1 MLRTLGFYINFRQ
14 LAINGHKY
22 CVLAHA
28 SPLSVLK
35 HALRRKCSLM
45 ATPSKRD
52 SVNAQSSFKFRSVD
66 SQTISFWLYKRL
78 GEFVLPA
85 CFSSAT
91 IVVCT
96 DDGIYTIMTRLALS
110 SKASVALSCFSFIGD
125 ALIRWERKGGE
136 RYFAGKGE
144 IIRRRR
150 PTRRKK
156 LYFCMALR
164 VCGKTE
170 HCRCSIGIQT
180 SRGYQ
185 RNWCLHLKTN
195 E

>member
-1 MLRTLGFYINFRQ
+1 MLRNRAKRKYGTVAQKIQFSEFYRT
-14 LAINGHKY
+14 AIILKPFLFDY
-22 CVLAHA
+22 I
-28 SPLSVLK
+28 SVWE
-35 HALRRKCSLM
+35 
-45 ATPSKRD
+45 
-52 SVNAQSSFKFRSVD
+52 SSFCQHAFRLNDYSLH
-66 SQTISFWLYKRL
+66 WWWNH
-78 GEFVLPA
+78 
-85 CFSSAT
+85 
-91 IVVCT
+91 
-96 DDGIYTIMTRLALS
+96 TIMTRSALS
-110 SKASVALSCFSFIGD
+110 SKASVALSCFSFIWD

>member
-1 MLRTLGFYINFRQ
+1 MLKTERIHPPKTVTPIQSAHEHLAKTERCRSTFRWQ
-14 LAINGHKY
+14 SDLARKSVHLKS
-22 CVLAHA
+22 VLA
-28 SPLSVLK
+28 
-35 HALRRKCSLM
+35 
-45 ATPSKRD
+45 
-52 SVNAQSSFKFRSVD
+52 SSFCQHAFRLNDYSLH
-66 SQTISFWLYKRL
+66 WWWNH
-78 GEFVLPA
+78 
-85 CFSSAT
+85 
-91 IVVCT
+91 
-96 DDGIYTIMTRLALS
+96 TIMTRSALS
-110 SKASVALSCFSFIGD
+110 SKASVALSCFSFIWD

>member
-1 MLRTLGFYINFRQ
+1 MLRNRAKRKYGTVAQEIQFSEFYRT
-14 LAINGHKY
+14 AIILKPFLFDY
-22 CVLAHA
+22 I
-28 SPLSVLK
+28 SVWE
-35 HALRRKCSLM
+35 
-45 ATPSKRD
+45 
-52 SVNAQSSFKFRSVD
+52 SSFCQHAFRLNDYSLH
-66 SQTISFWLYKRL
+66 WWWNH
-78 GEFVLPA
+78 
-85 CFSSAT
+85 
-91 IVVCT
+91 
-96 DDGIYTIMTRLALS
+96 TIMTRSALS
-110 SKASVALSCFSFIGD
+110 SKASVALSCFSFIWD